1 MTIRAEITVLALG
14 FFVSQNLMMPAFA
27 QESPILAQK
36 QKVELQRQQDLAEAP
51 RKAELA
57 NALLSKIETNSK
69 RNLDSKYRNYLYSRL
84 VQQSLATLEN
94 LVNSG
99 SVIPNA
105 VINNGNSNLVYTPV
119 GPCRLVDTRN
129 AVGSLAVNVQ
139 RALKVTGTNFSS
151 QGGNAN
157 CPNIPFGAATSVLLN
172 FTAVNPTATGGF
184 LLAKPFNPG
193 GTTFNPATD
202 SSVLN
207 YSSTVST
214 ALANGIAVPICSA
227 LSTSGCTSDLVVQ
240 SGNAGTD
247 LIADVVGYFQKDIT
261 RPDIVATQSFATT
274 TINAT
279 CTNYSGGTISFTPP
293 VSGTVKVGADVDIIV
308 QHNTGTAEF
317 VTLYIGT
324 SATDCSTNSN
334 FTVASKLKVPAQF
347 PTTSDY
353 EITVPVNRVF
363 PVTAGTP
370 VTFFLNAVTAGG
382 TASSFYY
389 ANLTLQFFPNP

>member
-1 MTIRAEITVLALG
+1 MDIHSKLAVLA
-14 FFVSQNLMMPAFA
+14 VSLLAVQNLGLPAFA
-27 QESPILAQK
+27 QEDATLVLK

-57 NALLSKIETNSK
+57 NALLSKIETASK
-69 RNLDSKYRNYLYSRL
+69 RNLDTKYRNYVYSRL
-84 VQQSLATLEN
+84 IQQPLATLEN

-99 SVIPNA
+99 SPIPNA

-129 AVGSLAVNVQ
+129 AGGALTANVQ
-139 RALKVTGTNFSS
+139 RSLKTTGTNFAS
-151 QGGNAN
+151 QGGNAA
-157 CPNIPFGAATSVLLN
+157 CPNVPFGAATSVLLN

-227 LSTSGCTSDLVVQ
+227 ISTSGCTSDLVVQ

-247 LIADVVGYFQKDIT
+247 LIVDIVGYFQKDIT
-261 RPDIVATQSFATT
+261 RSDTVATQSGATT
-274 TINAT
+274 TINGST
-279 CTNYSGGTISFTPP
+279 CTNYSGGTISYTPP
-293 VSGTVKVGADVDIIV
+293 VSGNVKVGVDTDILV
-308 QHNTGTAEF
+308 NHTTGTSDFANLF
-317 VTLYIGT
+317 IGT
-324 SATDCSTNSN
+324 TATDCSTSGN
-334 FTVASKLKVPAQF
+334 FTFASVANVPSALPSASYQ
-347 PTTSDY
+347 
-353 EITVPVNRVF
+353 ITVPVNRVF
-363 PVTAGTP
+363 PVAAGTP
-370 VTFFLNAVTAGG
+370 VTFFLNGNAT
-382 TASSFYY
+382 TTNSQFFY
-389 ANLTLQFFPNP
+389 ANLNLQFFPNP